1 MLVRA
6 QGVDGGTAVV
16 DNAVQQTESGGGTT
30 HLTHANV
37 DTDVGQAAL
46 SPVTQSGLQLLSTG
60 LCVTKQ
66 RTTNKKRDALLNIFN

>member
-16 DNAVQQTESGGGTT
+16 DNAVQQTEFGGGTT

-37 DTDVGQAAL
+37 DTDFGQAAVA
-46 SPVTQSGLQLLSTG
+46 PDVTQSGLQLLCTWF
-60 LCVTKQ
+60 CVTKQ
-66 RTTNKKRDALLNIFN
+66 MEKRQPLNKKKCR